1 MNKQILYLSL
11 LCVCIIATVTGI
23 RKEKEQEGLMD
34 FGDGDI
40 ELNAPLA
47 YERFASR
54 IKNPDSIKNGE
65 SKQKFL
71 NLTSNDTDFT
81 PNLFNKIDHR
91 KYYSDSEMHQDFK
104 YFNNASNLSL
114 YHHYNNQE

>member
-34 FGDGDI
+34 FGHKRK
-40 ELNAPLA
+40 ERNAPLA
-47 YERFASR
+47 YKTFALR
-54 IKNPDSIKNGE
+54 LKYPNFIKNEKT
-65 SKQKFL
+65 KTQFL
-71 NLTSNDTDFT
+71 ELTSDTQYS
-81 PNLFNKIDHR
+81 PEVFNKIDLR
-91 KYYSDSEMHQDFK
+91 KYYSKNEMQQDFK